1 MSANRF
7 ILHVDMDAFFAQ
19 VEQRVNPSLKGLPV
33 FVVGRPGKARTVVT
47 AASYE
52 AKKFG
57 VKSGMS
63 LPDALALCPNAVRV
77 PADTSRYVDVSDKI
91 YESLLV
97 YSPQVEAAS
106 VDEFYID
113 ATETAARWGG
123 PVAMAR
129 DIKDRILREQDLTCS
144 VGVAP
149 NKLLAKWVAGRDKP
163 DGLSVLTPED
173 VPRELERL
181 PVGELYGVGPE
192 LRGKLRALGVL
203 TCGEMGRHPVGELV
217 AHFGV
222 WGYRLSAMGR
232 GLDDAPVAFS
242 ADAHDAKSVGHTQT
256 IPYDAKGQEA
266 LHSWLMLQCERVAA
280 RLRRYNLAGHVV
292 TLVLRDSSFV
302 GWSRQRRYS
311 GPTQDAAEIF
321 QRAWKLFPEQ
331 CRKHS
336 FRLVGVS
343 VSDLA
348 PSLQLPLTIEDQKR
362 RRLLE
367 AQDNINRRFGEYT
380 ILSARAIAAR

>member
-1 MSANRF
+1 MRPPRF

-19 VEQRVNPSLKGLPV
+19 IEQTVNPSLKGRPV

-63 LPDALALCPNAVRV
+63 LPEALALCPSAARV
-77 PADTSRYVDVSDKI
+77 PADTSRYVDVSDRI
-91 YESLLV
+91 YESLRV

-129 DIKDRILREQDLTCS
+129 DMKERILRERDLTCS

-149 NKLLAKWVAGRDKP
+149 NKLMAKWVAGLGKP
-163 DGLSVLTPED
+163 DGLSVLAPED
-173 VPRELERL
+173 VSQTLERL
-181 PVGELYGVGPE
+181 PVGELYGIGPE
-192 LRGKLRALGVL
+192 LSGKLRALGVL

-232 GLDDAPVAFS
+232 GLDDAPVVFS
-242 ADAHDAKSVGHTQT
+242 DQVHEAKSIGHTQT
-256 IPYDAKGQEA
+256 IPYDAHGREA
-266 LHSWLMLQCERVAA
+266 LHSWLLLQCERVAA
-280 RLRRYNLAGHVV
+280 RLRRKNLAGRVA
-292 TLVLRDSSFV
+292 TLVLRDSSFA

-311 GPTQDAAEIF
+311 EPTQDAAEIF

-331 CRKHS
+331 CRDRS

-343 VSDLA
+343 VSDLS
-348 PSLQLPLTIEDQKR
+348 PCLQLPLTAEDQKR

-380 ILSARAIAAR
+380 ILPARAAAVR